1 MRKLTVI
8 SLSVILAASGC
19 TVVPGS
25 GLPTGNKT
33 IVYNN
38 NDEPDNIQSQL
49 DSRVSVHPITF
60 SLVQSMAEAPKISQA
75 NHALEQQKR
84 NYNYRL
90 GKGDVLSIVVWY
102 QPDMAAQGAAPGR
115 SQAQQ
120 VSNGSWVS
128 DRGTIFYPLV
138 GELKVEGKTIDQ
150 VRTELDSRLRKY
162 IRNPQVDVTVSQFRS
177 QKVSVSGSVRQAGQL
192 PITNVP
198 LTLIDAIDLAG
209 GTTDTADPQNVK
221 WTHKGVEKTI
231 SLEDLRASGDM
242 SQNYLLSDGDI
253 VYVPSNENNR
263 IHVMGEVTRQNSLPM
278 PPKGMNLTDAISRAE
293 GMNQMLANATGVF
306 VIRNVP
312 SDYEK
317 PIHVYQLNLKD
328 ASAYALGTQFKLK
341 TDDVVYVTAAPIAR
355 WNRVVIQAV
364 GAINSAASVNSSFF

>member
-1 MRKLTVI
+1 
-8 SLSVILAASGC
+8 
-19 TVVPGS
+19 
-25 GLPTGNKT
+25 
-33 IVYNN
+33 
-38 NDEPDNIQSQL
+38 
-49 DSRVSVHPITF
+49 
-60 SLVQSMAEAPKISQA
+60 MAEAPKISQA

>member
-8 SLSVILAASGC
+8 SLSVVLAASGC